1 MDKRWHSGIGQ
12 LATIF
17 NVAYIKERKDDIH
30 KYYLIINTPTRD
42 LFQPYRMD
50 PGKRATNARRELS
63 SVRDGAACLHRLCPI
78 LRDQLLHSLKL

>member
-50 PGKRATNARRELS
+50 PGKRATNARPS
-63 SVRDGAACLHRLCPI
+63 YHPCVTVLHVCIDSALFCGT
-78 LRDQLLHSLKL
+78 SAFTV